1 VTVADRDVEAEALT
15 LPADVRAAAE
25 AIEAS
30 ATFRKNFTPSH
41 PLGRLH
47 PAAVEFARLALE
59 QASP

>member
-1 VTVADRDVEAEALT
+1 MAEADVFAEAMA

-30 ATFRKNFTPSH
+30 RVFRQHFTPVH

-47 PAAVEFARLALE
+47 PAAVELARLALE

>member
-1 VTVADRDVEAEALT
+1 MAEDSD

-25 AIEAS
+25 AIEGS
-30 ATFRKNFTPSH
+30 LEFRRHFRAEL
-41 PLGRLH
+41 PLSRLH

>member
-1 VTVADRDVEAEALT
+1 VSDILAEAMA

-30 ATFRKNFTPSH
+30 RAFREHFTAAH

-47 PAAVEFARLALE
+47 PAAVEFARLALAHADGG
-59 QASP
+59 AS

>member
-1 VTVADRDVEAEALT
+1 MA

-25 AIEAS
+25 AIVAS
-30 ATFRKNFTPSH
+30 ATFRRNFTPSH